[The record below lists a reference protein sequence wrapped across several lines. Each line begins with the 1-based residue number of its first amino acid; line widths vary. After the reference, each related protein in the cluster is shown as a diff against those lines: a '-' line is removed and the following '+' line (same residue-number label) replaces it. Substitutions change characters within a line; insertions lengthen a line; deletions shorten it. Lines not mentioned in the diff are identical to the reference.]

1 MLVSISVA
9 ALFLR
14 EMVLPCSE
22 QQTEALTSRL
32 SSPLGFGPVSSWGSE
47 VFTEIGTLAGTDGR
61 FDYNQF
67 NGQYTHA
74 KLGRLRKIK
83 QTDSVSSA
91 GLEDMVLSALI
102 KEQVEGLTP
111 AAITLIPPRKFA
123 VSNGHLCFH
132 SFSLS
137 ILLLIIRPQY
147 FTNCLKARSHV
158 SLLGKFLRAK
168 SVHSHKNWCD

>member
-1 MLVSISVA
+1 MFVPISVA

-32 SSPLGFGPVSSWGSE
+32 SNPLGFGPVSSWGSE
-47 VFTEIGTLAGTDGR
+47 VFTEIGTLAGTDCG
-61 FDYNQF
+61 FDYNRF

-74 KLGRLRKIK
+74 KMGRLLKRIR
-83 QTDSVSSA
+83 QIDSLSSA

-111 AAITLIPPRKFA
+111 TAIALIPPRKLS
-123 VSNGHLCFH
+123 VSDGYLCFH
-132 SFSLS
+132 LFSF
-137 ILLLIIRPQY
+137 IWHP
-147 FTNCLKARSHV
+147 
-158 SLLGKFLRAK
+158 
-168 SVHSHKNWCD
+168 SVHCYTLIQ

>member
-1 MLVSISVA
+1 MFVSISAA

-132 SFSLS
+132 SFSFTFYPPVNHKSS
-137 ILLLIIRPQY
+137 IFY
-147 FTNCLKARSHV
+147 
-158 SLLGKFLRAK
+158 
-168 SVHSHKNWCD
+168 

>member
-1 MLVSISVA
+1 MSISVA

-14 EMVLPCSE
+14 EMILPCSE

-47 VFTEIGTLAGTDGR
+47 VFTEIGTLAGTDGG
-61 FDYNQF
+61 FNYNQF

-74 KLGRLRKIK
+74 KLGRLTKIK

-111 AAITLIPPRKFA
+111 AAITLIHPRKLS
-123 VSNGHLCFH
+123 VSNGYLCFH
-132 SFSLS
+132 SFSFTIYPPVNHKTS
-137 ILLLIIRPQY
+137 IFY
-147 FTNCLKARSHV
+147 
-158 SLLGKFLRAK
+158 
-168 SVHSHKNWCD
+168 

>member
-1 MLVSISVA
+1 MA
-9 ALFLR
+9 ALFLG

-47 VFTEIGTLAGTDGR
+47 VFTEIGTLAGTDCG

-67 NGQYTHA
+67 NGQYAHA
-74 KLGRLRKIK
+74 KMGRLIK
-83 QTDSVSSA
+83 RIRQPDSLSSA

-111 AAITLIPPRKFA
+111 TAITLIPPRKLA
-123 VSNGHLCFH
+123 VSDRYLCFH
-132 SFSLS
+132 LLSFIWHPSVYCNTS
-137 ILLLIIRPQY
+137 IV
-147 FTNCLKARSHV
+147 N
-158 SLLGKFLRAK
+158 
-168 SVHSHKNWCD
+168 N